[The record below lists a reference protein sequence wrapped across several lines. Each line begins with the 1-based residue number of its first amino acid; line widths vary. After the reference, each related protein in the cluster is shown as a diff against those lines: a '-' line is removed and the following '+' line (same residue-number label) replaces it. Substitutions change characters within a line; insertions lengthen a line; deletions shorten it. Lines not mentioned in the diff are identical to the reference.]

1 MTERNTDIVHTFEE
15 GNQLA
20 TFNFDDV
27 PDFLEKCNY
36 WMAHPKERYDIAR
49 RGWEW
54 SKDWSWD
61 QQMEKHVRFING
73 EDVDADGDA
82 GEYVGTY
89 SELCR

>member
-1 MTERNTDIVHTFEE
+1 LTERNTDVAHTFEE

-20 TFNFDDV
+20 TFNFGDV
-27 PDFLEKCNY
+27 PDFIEKCQY
-36 WMAHPKERYDIAR
+36 YMAHPKERLEIAR

-61 QQMEKHVRFING
+61 QQMEKQVRFING
-73 EDVDADGDA
+73 EDVDADGAA

-89 SELCR
+89 SDPG